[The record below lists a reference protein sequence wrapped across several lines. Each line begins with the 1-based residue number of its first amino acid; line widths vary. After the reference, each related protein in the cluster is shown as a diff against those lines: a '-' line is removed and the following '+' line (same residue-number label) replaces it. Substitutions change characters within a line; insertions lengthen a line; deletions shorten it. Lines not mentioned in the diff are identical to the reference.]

1 MGDDDSAHRHD
12 HDDDRD
18 GPAQRHAPVAPW
30 ERGMTAGEQGNDV
43 AGGRPGGSR
52 LPYRESPDASLER
65 PRQPGEMPGYPNG
78 RSQPPAYG
86 DERGHGR
93 HPGRSGEYA
102 PDGTFRSEPSE
113 YPHPGPGRSGD
124 TGRPDVYSRPGWS
137 GEPPQSGPGRPGA
150 TGRPDDDFRPGDPSR
165 PGGMPRRGGAG
176 EDPRSGSGHPGL
188 SPQPGLSGE
197 LPRVQL
203 PGELQRQRPLP
214 TGPDGRQGYPRP
226 GDETRPV
233 SDDDG
238 ETTRYAPPF
247 EGQRP
252 ARPPRSAP
260 GAGQSGEFP
269 MQRPGPPARPMP
281 GSEGQPIHPRSGAEP
296 YPGRSMSN
304 VDGEPTRYAQP
315 FDGQRPA
322 QPPRPASGSAGQ
334 SGEFPRQ
341 RPGQPGQPGDQRGR
355 LLPGA
360 ENHPD
365 GSLPGAE
372 NYPGG
377 ALPGAEGRPRGS
389 VSGAD
394 SRLGR
399 PLPGDDETTRYLPA
413 PDEQGRGQSP
423 HATPGAV
430 EGRPGQ
436 PVRPGPGADDRTGY
450 REPGRSLPG
459 AGNQPGRPLP
469 GPDDETTRYLPGFD
483 GQRPAQP
490 PRGHSAPGSAAAS
503 GEFPQQRPGRAARP
517 APGSAGQSGE
527 FAQQRPALP
536 DASAEP
542 TRYPAGMDPAAR
554 QRPAQPPRSAA
565 AFHDGSGEFPNQ
577 VPGGQVPP
585 GERGRAPA
593 GGTSERRNQPPGA
606 EFGDRPQRRP
616 GQPPR
621 PAGGAQSGE
630 FAQPARPGT
639 GDPVPRGAQSGAI
652 PRQTRGEFDG
662 RPQHAERP
670 EAANRSGAPGERGYG
685 VARPGEPGRRGGA
698 ARGSYPGMPGPPVD
712 RRDADS
718 GRRRPAVD
726 ELAAAKTQRIARPQP
741 VATEKPATP
750 QSANAKLLKDSG
762 SIAIATLI
770 SRITGFA
777 KQLLLLTVLGPA
789 VASAFISANL
799 IPNMIAELVLGAVLT
814 AIVVPTLVRAEQ
826 EDADGGAAFVRRL
839 VTAAFAVLFVATV
852 LTLAATPILAG
863 HVLVDSDGKVDT
875 NLTIA
880 LTYLLAPAILFY
892 GMSALFTAI
901 LNTRQ
906 AFKPG
911 AWAPV
916 LNNLVALT
924 VLAAYALTP
933 GEITFDPVRMSD
945 PKLLVLG
952 IGITAGV
959 ATQAFSL
966 LPAIRRHGINLRPLW
981 GVDTRLKQFGK
992 MGAAIILYVL
1002 ISQTGLVV
1010 ANNIASAADEAG
1022 PAIFANAWA
1031 LLQLPYGVLGVT
1043 LLTAIMPRLSR
1054 NAAADDT
1061 PAVVDDLSVATRLT
1075 MIALIPVVTFMT
1087 LAGPTIGEAL
1097 YGYARFS
1104 GDAERLGAAVSW
1116 SAFSLIPY
1124 SLVLIHLRV
1133 FYAREQAWTPTWII
1147 LGITTIKILFSAL
1160 APVLAR
1166 DSDDVVIILGV
1177 ATGLGFTAGAVI
1189 GGVLLHRSLGDLRM
1203 SNVGRTVTRVLLA
1216 SVAGGAVMLIVD
1228 TVTRMD
1234 HLTGGP
1240 ASLLR
1245 VMVGALVMFSVAF
1258 GLMRLAG
1265 IPEVVAITVAISR
1278 KLGITPP
1285 APDLGLDDTP
1295 SDDIY
1300 ATTVLRRPDTYAF
1313 PAYGHSMDTQTM
1325 VLPVIRP
1332 GAVDITGQAQF
1343 PYAVRQTDGDY
1354 QAEGGPRVSD
1364 DAVGGVPAAD
1374 SAARA
1379 AGGMSTDVS
1388 PAAADKAGSAPDD
1401 APEDSENTQVAG
1413 PADDE
1418 HDDAHAAVPPHD
1430 PTHDTGMLPIPP
1442 QVPAAANRAQRGPKL
1457 IPGASVAG
1465 GRYRLLASHGGARG
1479 LKFWQALDIKLDR
1492 EVALTFV
1499 DADQK
1504 SGENSGHDGPQAI
1517 LSRTLRLGRINSP
1530 GLARVLDVVR
1540 GSSGGIVVAEWT
1552 PGRSLREMAE
1562 TVPSPIGAA
1571 RAIRALASAAELAH
1585 RGGGS
1590 LSIDHP
1596 DRIRISASGDAVLA
1610 FPGTLGDSDAQSD
1623 VRGLGA
1629 MLYALITARW
1639 PIRVGGVTG
1648 TAATIGGL
1656 RLADFGP
1663 DGTPVEPRQI
1673 RPEVPFEISAVA
1685 VRSLE
1690 SNKGVR
1696 TAATVQHVLEQAS
1709 VVDQKTDFIPVL
1721 RLGQRA
1727 VAGGPDSLA
1736 DPELLA
1742 AERERSKRMMWIM
1755 VGLGVLAA
1763 LVVGILIWWMVSI
1776 FAPGASDKP
1785 LDEQINIGL
1794 TSSVAPPSA
1803 AAVPAEETS
1812 VAPPTSVPVPV
1823 TGAAVFS
1830 PEGTPDGAATAG
1842 AVLDQNPATVWRTDQ
1857 YFQQFPALKKGV
1869 GLLATLPTPAK
1880 LTNVSI
1886 TSPSAGS
1893 TVEIRTSPTEAPTLD
1908 QTQLIG
1914 SAKLGEGV
1922 TDIAVQTDQAARFVL
1937 VWITGLANSGGQF
1950 QTAIADVRLDA
1961 AP

>member
-1 MGDDDSAHRHD
+1 
-12 HDDDRD
+12 
-18 GPAQRHAPVAPW
+18 
-30 ERGMTAGEQGNDV
+30 
-43 AGGRPGGSR
+43 
-52 LPYRESPDASLER
+52 
-65 PRQPGEMPGYPNG
+65 MPGTP
-78 RSQPPAYG
+78 
-86 DERGHGR
+86 
-93 HPGRSGEYA
+93 
-102 PDGTFRSEPSE
+102 
-113 YPHPGPGRSGD
+113 
-124 TGRPDVYSRPGWS
+124 V
-137 GEPPQSGPGRPGA
+137 GA
-150 TGRPDDDFRPGDPSR
+150 
-165 PGGMPRRGGAG
+165 
-176 EDPRSGSGHPGL
+176 
-188 SPQPGLSGE
+188 
-197 LPRVQL
+197 
-203 PGELQRQRPLP
+203 
-214 TGPDGRQGYPRP
+214 
-226 GDETRPV
+226 
-233 SDDDG
+233 
-238 ETTRYAPPF
+238 
-247 EGQRP
+247 
-252 ARPPRSAP
+252 
-260 GAGQSGEFP
+260 
-269 MQRPGPPARPMP
+269 
-281 GSEGQPIHPRSGAEP
+281 
-296 YPGRSMSN
+296 
-304 VDGEPTRYAQP
+304 
-315 FDGQRPA
+315 
-322 QPPRPASGSAGQ
+322 
-334 SGEFPRQ
+334 
-341 RPGQPGQPGDQRGR
+341 
-355 LLPGA
+355 
-360 ENHPD
+360 
-365 GSLPGAE
+365 
-372 NYPGG
+372 
-377 ALPGAEGRPRGS
+377 
-389 VSGAD
+389 
-394 SRLGR
+394 
-399 PLPGDDETTRYLPA
+399 
-413 PDEQGRGQSP
+413 
-423 HATPGAV
+423 HA
-430 EGRPGQ
+430 
-436 PVRPGPGADDRTGY
+436 
-450 REPGRSLPG
+450 EPGR
-459 AGNQPGRPLP
+459 
-469 GPDDETTRYLPGFD
+469 
-483 GQRPAQP
+483 
-490 PRGHSAPGSAAAS
+490 GSA
-503 GEFPQQRPGRAARP
+503 
-517 APGSAGQSGE
+517 
-527 FAQQRPALP
+527 
-536 DASAEP
+536 
-542 TRYPAGMDPAAR
+542 
-554 QRPAQPPRSAA
+554 
-565 AFHDGSGEFPNQ
+565 
-577 VPGGQVPP
+577 
-585 GERGRAPA
+585 
-593 GGTSERRNQPPGA
+593 
-606 EFGDRPQRRP
+606 
-616 GQPPR
+616 
-621 PAGGAQSGE
+621 
-630 FAQPARPGT
+630 
-639 GDPVPRGAQSGAI
+639 
-652 PRQTRGEFDG
+652 
-662 RPQHAERP
+662 
-670 EAANRSGAPGERGYG
+670 
-685 VARPGEPGRRGGA
+685 
-698 ARGSYPGMPGPPVD
+698 
-712 RRDADS
+712 S
-718 GRRRPAVD
+718 GRRTAVD
-726 ELAAAKTQRIARPQP
+726 DQAAAKTQRIARPKR
-741 VATEKPATP
+741 VTADKPDTP

-762 SIAIATLI
+762 SIAVATLI

-789 VASAFISANL
+789 IASAFISANL

-814 AIVVPTLVRAEQ
+814 AIVVPTLVRAEH
-826 EDADGGAAFVRRL
+826 EDADNGAAFVRRL
-839 VTAAFAVLFVATV
+839 VTAAFTVLFVATV

-863 HVLVDSDGKVDT
+863 HVLVDSGGKVNT
-875 NLTIA
+875 HLTTA

-916 LNNLVALT
+916 LNNIVVLV

-933 GEITFDPVRMSD
+933 GEITLDPVRISD

-952 IGITAGV
+952 IGVTAGV
-959 ATQAFSL
+959 ATQALSL
-966 LPAIRRHGINLRPLW
+966 LPAIRRHGIDLRPLW
-981 GVDTRLKQFGK
+981 GVDARLKQFGK

-1002 ISQTGLVV
+1002 ISQIGLVV

-1075 MIALIPVVTFMT
+1075 MIALIPVVTFLT
-1087 LAGPTIGEAL
+1087 LAGPEIGQAL
-1097 YGYARFS
+1097 YGYAQFA
-1104 GDAERLGAAVSW
+1104 GDAERLGSAVSW

-1147 LGITTIKILFSAL
+1147 LGITTIKILCSAL

-1189 GGVLLHRSLGDLRM
+1189 GGILLHRSLGDLRM

-1228 TVTRMD
+1228 TITRMD
-1234 HLTGGP
+1234 QLTGGP

-1245 VMVGALVMFSVAF
+1245 VIVGALVMFSVAF

-1265 IPEVVAITVAISR
+1265 IPEVVAITVAVSR

-1285 APDLGLDDTP
+1285 APDLGLDESP
-1295 SDDIY
+1295 ADDIY
-1300 ATTVLRRPDTYAF
+1300 ATTVLRRPDTYGF
-1313 PAYGHSMDTQTM
+1313 PSYGPSMDTQTM
-1325 VLPVIRP
+1325 ILPVIRP
-1332 GAVDITGQAQF
+1332 GAVDLTGQAQF
-1343 PYAVRQTDGDY
+1343 PYAVRQTDMGSDVVNTRKDPRD
-1354 QAEGGPRVSD
+1354 QGEGGPRVSD

-1374 SAARA
+1374 SAARK
-1379 AGGMSTDVS
+1379 AGGMSTDVD
-1388 PAAADKAGSAPDD
+1388 PAATRATGSEHADTPDE
-1401 APEDSENTQVAG
+1401 AESPQSG
-1413 PADDE
+1413 PADNERHPADE
-1418 HDDAHAAVPPHD
+1418 PREMPHD
-1430 PTHDTGMLPIPP
+1430 PTYDTGMLPIPP
-1442 QVPAAANRAQRGPKL
+1442 QVQPSANRAQRGPKL
-1457 IPGASVAG
+1457 MPGASVAG
-1465 GRYRLLASHGGARG
+1465 GRYRLLADHGGARG
-1479 LKFWQALDIKLDR
+1479 LRFWQALDIKLDR

-1610 FPGTLGDSDAQSD
+1610 FPGTLGDSDAQAD

-1656 RLADFGP
+1656 HLADFGP

-1727 VAGGPDSLA
+1727 VASGPDSLA

-1742 AERERSKRMMWIM
+1742 AERDRSKRMMWIM

-1794 TSSVAPPSA
+1794 TSSVAPPA
-1803 AAVPAEETS
+1803 AAPPAGQTPA
-1812 VAPPTSVPVPV
+1812 APPTSFPVPV

-1842 AVLDQNPATVWRTDQ
+1842 AVLDQNTATVWHTDQ

-1914 SAKLGEGV
+1914 SAKLGDGV

-1950 QTAIADVRLDA
+1950 QTEIADVRFDA